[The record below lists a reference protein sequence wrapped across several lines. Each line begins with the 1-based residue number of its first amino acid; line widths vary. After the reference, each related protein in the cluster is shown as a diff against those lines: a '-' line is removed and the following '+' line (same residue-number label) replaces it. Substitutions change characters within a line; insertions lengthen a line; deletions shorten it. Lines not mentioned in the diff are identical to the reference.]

1 MRRLIALVLVGWFAA
16 AVPCA
21 IAGTC
26 APKAP
31 MRCPCCAGRTHCAC
45 HGPERQ
51 APVQGAGL
59 PAPRTAPEH
68 AAELPAASGA
78 PAVAAGIAIAAA
90 PFASPATTALPVYLS
105 ACAFRC

>member
-1 MRRLIALVLVGWFAA
+1 MIALVFVGWFAA

-21 IAGTC
+21 IGGTC
-26 APKAP
+26 APNAP

-45 HGPERQ
+45 RGPERQ
-51 APVQGAGL
+51 APVHGAEL

-68 AAELPAASGA
+68 AAELPAASGT
-78 PAVAAGIAIAAA
+78 PTVAAGMATAAA
-90 PFASPATTALPVYLS
+90 PFADPATAALPVYLS